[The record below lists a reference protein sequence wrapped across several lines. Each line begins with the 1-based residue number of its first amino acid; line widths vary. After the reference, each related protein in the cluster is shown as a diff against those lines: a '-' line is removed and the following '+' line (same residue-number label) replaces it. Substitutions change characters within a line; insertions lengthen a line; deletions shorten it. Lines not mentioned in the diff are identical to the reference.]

1 MVNRD
6 FVCVIWFGFI
16 KWKTTKDMMEGKKR
30 DRMCQPTYLMCET
43 QDISS
48 GASPS
53 ALEHD
58 CGRRNTAAIV
68 VSGLL
73 TSLLYWLRYCCEK
86 S

>member
-1 MVNRD
+1 MR
-6 FVCVIWFGFI
+6 
-16 KWKTTKDMMEGKKR
+16 
-30 DRMCQPTYLMCET
+30 ET

-58 CGRRNTAAIV
+58 CGRRTAVIV

-73 TSLLYWLRYCCEK
+73 TSLLSWLRYCCEK
-86 S
+86 VERGRAVDSSSVAISANHLLTWYW